1 MFIVSVAFRPNG
13 GGFYIK
19 LKNEKNPPNTETWR
33 FFTRSSTTEHVFEL
47 FFSPDAVQPH
57 LKCAYKWRLYKSIG
71 IHLKDVLMD
80 FYYYTIAEI
89 MLPGLRSTRPANSSS
104 IRASENTDV
113 GDLNSRAKS
122 STNFCGFNIIR
133 NRDNLI

>member
-1 MFIVSVAFRPNG
+1 MN
-13 GGFYIK
+13 
-19 LKNEKNPPNTETWR
+19 
-33 FFTRSSTTEHVFEL
+33 
-47 FFSPDAVQPH
+47 
-57 LKCAYKWRLYKSIG
+57 
-71 IHLKDVLMD
+71 
-80 FYYYTIAEI
+80 FYYYIIAEV
-89 MLPGLRSTRPANSSS
+89 MLPGLCSFRSANSSS

>member
-1 MFIVSVAFRPNG
+1 MN
-13 GGFYIK
+13 
-19 LKNEKNPPNTETWR
+19 
-33 FFTRSSTTEHVFEL
+33 
-47 FFSPDAVQPH
+47 
-57 LKCAYKWRLYKSIG
+57 
-71 IHLKDVLMD
+71 

-133 NRDNLI
+133 NRGNLI